1 MTRKITALLMAGLL
15 TLAGCA
21 TPAATTTTAGTSAA
35 TTAAGTTATETT
47 MAGTTTAG
55 TTTAS
60 TTTAAKA
67 DLVVGMEAN
76 YAPYNWSQ
84 PTDANGAVPIDSSV
98 GFAGGYDV
106 EVAKLLAEALG
117 RNLVIKQ
124 IAWEGLIPAVQNG
137 GIDVIIAG
145 MSVTPDRAESVDF
158 SNPYYD
164 SRFVMLVSKTGK
176 FVGATKLAD
185 FTGAKIIGQKSTN
198 YDAVIPQIPG
208 VKHETPLGTVPL
220 IINAIQKGVADGT
233 VVEKPVA
240 ISVTAANPD
249 LVMVEFTPEN
259 GFQEQEGI
267 ETALNIAMEKGKTEL
282 KDQVNAFLSTLT
294 DDQRDALMET
304 AVKNQP

>member
-15 TLAGCA
+15 TLAGCS
-21 TPAATTTTAGTSAA
+21 TPAATTTAAGTSAGTTA
-35 TTAAGTTATETT
+35 SGTTAAGTTAAGTT
-47 MAGTTTAG
+47 AAGTTTA
-55 TTTAS
+55 
-60 TTTAAKA
+60 AKE

-84 PTDANGAVPIDSSV
+84 PTDANGAVKIDGSV

-106 EVAKLLAEALG
+106 AVAKALAEKLG

-145 MSVTPDRAESVDF
+145 MSITPERAESVDF
-158 SNPYYD
+158 SAPYYD
-164 SRFVMLVSKTGK
+164 SKYVMLVSKGGK
-176 FVGATKLAD
+176 YETATKLAD
-185 FTGAKIIGQKSTN
+185 FTGAKIVGQKSTN

-220 IINAIQKGVADGT
+220 IINAIQNGVADGT

-240 ISVTAANPD
+240 ISVTAANPN

-259 GFQEQEGI
+259 GFQDQEGI
-267 ETALNIAMEKGKTEL
+267 ETELNIAMEKGNTDL
-282 KDQVNAFLSTLT
+282 KNKINDFLSTLT
-294 DDQRDALMET
+294 NEQRDALMEE

>member
-1 MTRKITALLMAGLL
+1 MRRKITALLMAGLL
-15 TLAGCA
+15 VLAGCS
-21 TPAATTTTAGTSAA
+21 TPAAT
-35 TTAAGTTATETT
+35 TTAAGTTANTT
-47 MAGTTTAG
+47 AAGTTAATG
-55 TTTAS
+55 TTTPAA

-84 PTDANGAVPIDSSV
+84 PTDANGGVQIQGSA

-106 EVAKLLAEALG
+106 AVAKALAEHLG

-145 MSVTPDRAESVDF
+145 MSVTPERAETVDF
-158 SNPYYD
+158 SEPYYD
-164 SRFVMLVSKTGK
+164 SRFVMLVSKGGK
-176 FVGATKLAD
+176 FETATKLAD
-185 FTGAKIIGQKSTN
+185 FTGAKIVGQKSTN

-220 IINAIQKGVADGT
+220 IINAIQNGVADGT

-240 ISVTAANPD
+240 ISVTAANPN

-259 GFQEQEGI
+259 GFQEQDGI
-267 ETALNIAMEKGKTEL
+267 ETALNIAMEKGNTEL
-282 KDQVNAFLSTLT
+282 KNQVNEFLQSLT
-294 DDQRDALMET
+294 NDQRDALMET

>member
-21 TPAATTTTAGTSAA
+21 TPTATTTTAGTSAG
-35 TTAAGTTATETT
+35 TTAAGTTA
-47 MAGTTTAG
+47 AGTTTAG
-55 TTTAS
+55 TTAAGTTAS

-84 PTDANGAVPIDSSV
+84 PTDANGAVPIDGSV

-106 EVAKLLAEALG
+106 EVAKALAEKLG

-145 MSVTPDRAESVDF
+145 MSVTPKRAESVDF
-158 SNPYYD
+158 SEPYYD

-176 FVGATKLAD
+176 FVTATKLAD

-249 LVMVEFTPEN
+249 LVMIEFTPEN
-259 GFQEQEGI
+259 GFQEQAGI
-267 ETALNIAMEKGKTEL
+267 ETALNIAMEKGKAEL

-294 DDQRDALMET
+294 EDQRDALMET